1 MLLYVIYDVNCRVNK
16 AFINGN
22 NSYLLHNK
30 DRENLWN
37 TGKTQGKHREFDLG
51 KNVANLKNFGQL

>member
-1 MLLYVIYDVNCRVNK
+1 METTVIFY
-16 AFINGN
+16 II
-22 NSYLLHNK
+22 K

-51 KNVANLKNFGQL
+51 KNVATLKMRLEW